1 MIVGMCALKQH
12 GFTGFAL
19 AHCML
24 ISCIG
29 NCMTCMGVCLT
40 INNNIVAVMLLNNTN
55 YSSSEENTSSLFY
68 FCPALLA
75 CD

>member
-19 AHCML
+19 AHCIL

-40 INNNIVAVMLLNNTN
+40 INNIVAVILLNNTN
-55 YSSSEENTSSLFY
+55 YSSSE
-68 FCPALLA
+68 
-75 CD
+75 